1 MGHPRDLVGTADVTY
16 SAARRSTGWLPADS
30 GFPLC
35 VCGASS
41 SGLPTGISNP
51 VVIFLVKVTVSPASA
66 RMSKVASRMAPYSHS
81 CWV

>member
-16 SAARRSTGWLPADS
+16 SAARRSLPIPA
-30 GFPLC
+30 FLY
-35 VCGASS
+35 ASAVHRHRGCRR
-41 SGLPTGISNP
+41 GLSNL